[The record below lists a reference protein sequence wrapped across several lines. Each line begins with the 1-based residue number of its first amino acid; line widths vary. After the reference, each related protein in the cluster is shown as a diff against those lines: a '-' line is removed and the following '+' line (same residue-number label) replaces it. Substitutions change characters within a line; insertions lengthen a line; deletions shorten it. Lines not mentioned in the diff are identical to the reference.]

1 MYAFRGH
8 CGPLAPLSQS
18 HVTSGTVPPTSALY
32 AAILARF
39 LIEGSFEMH
48 SVILMH
54 GVESLTI
61 CSNCRANNRSR
72 HRCFFLRK
80 CAFVRYCLPVLR
92 SGILLQPIYNL
103 WPLLWRTKAHNNARV
118 LGNS

>member
-1 MYAFRGH
+1 MRFVGIV
-8 CGPLAPLSQS
+8 GPWRPLSQS
-18 HVTSGTVPPTSALY
+18 HVTSGTVPPTLAPY

-61 CSNCRANNRSR
+61 CSNRRATNKSR
-72 HRCFFLRK
+72 HRCFFLR
-80 CAFVRYCLPVLR
+80 
-92 SGILLQPIYNL
+92 
-103 WPLLWRTKAHNNARV
+103 
-118 LGNS
+118 